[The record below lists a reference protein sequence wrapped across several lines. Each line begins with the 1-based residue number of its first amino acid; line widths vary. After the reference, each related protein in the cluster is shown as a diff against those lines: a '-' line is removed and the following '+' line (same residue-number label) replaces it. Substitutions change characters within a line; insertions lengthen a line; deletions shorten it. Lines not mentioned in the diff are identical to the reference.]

1 MFEIENQLQEEK
13 QTALANLAEV
23 DSPEALDAWK
33 QTHLGRS
40 SLVMTTFGKMGT
52 FSKEERPLVGRAVN
66 EVKVALEA
74 ALSEKEE
81 LVKKD
86 ALLKA
91 MDSER
96 LDVTLPGF
104 PVKRGR
110 MHPVNLTMREIYR
123 VFGDMGFQVY
133 NSPEVET
140 DDMNF
145 TFLNIPPYHPARDMW
160 DTFYTEKEGVV
171 LRTHTSPGQIHAMRE
186 YYPNPVRVILPGACM
201 RYEQQ
206 DQSHEIEFMQFELL
220 VVDKGITF
228 ANLKGTMDDFTKRM
242 FGPEAQT
249 RLRPSHFPF
258 TEPSAELDM
267 SCIFCGGQ
275 GCGVCHGT
283 GWIELGGC
291 GMVHPRVLKIG
302 GYDPEVYSGFAAG
315 VGIDRTTLLR
325 YHIDDIRYLRNN
337 DIRFLEQF

>member
-1 MFEIENQLQEEK
+1 MSEIEMNLQAEQEKALRELAQIQSLPALEE
-13 QTALANLAEV
+13 
-23 DSPEALDAWK
+23 WK
-33 QTHLGRS
+33 QTFLGKA
-40 SLVMTTFGKMGT
+40 SLVMTTFGKMGS
-52 FSKEERPLVGRAVN
+52 FDKQERPLIGRAVN
-66 EVKVALEA
+66 MVKVALEN
-74 ALSEKEE
+74 ALAEKEDV
-81 LVKKD
+81 VKRES
-86 ALLKA
+86 LLQSMRADK
-91 MDSER
+91 
-96 LDVTLPGF
+96 LDVSLPGK
-104 PVKRGR
+104 PAGRGR
-110 MHPVNLTMREIYR
+110 LHPINLSLREIYR
-123 VFGDMGFQVY
+123 IFGDMGFQVFS
-133 NSPEVET
+133 SPEVET

-160 DTFYTEKEGVV
+160 DTFYTEEENIV
-171 LRTHTSPGQIHAMRE
+171 LRTHTSPGQIRSMRK
-186 YYPNPVRVILPGACM
+186 YFPDPVRVILPGACM

-206 DQSHEIEFMQFELL
+206 DPSHEIEFMQFELL

-228 ANLKGTMDDFTKRM
+228 ADLKGTMEDFTKRM
-242 FGPEAQT
+242 FGPGAYT

-267 SCIFCGGQ
+267 ACIFCGGS

-291 GMVHPRVLKIG
+291 GMVHPRVLQYG